1 MKQNKKKVI
10 ADLTDINKIEKQK
23 QNKKKTRI
31 NEKKHEG
38 KMT

>member
-23 QNKKKTRI
+23 QNKKKL
-31 NEKKHEG
+31 G
-38 KMT
+38 